1 MANSLMELYG
11 GGMAGPSNNYQ
22 LGGRIAS
29 ARRQSEYQGE
39 IRGLEKKQRAAA
51 KRKRKS
57 GLLGS
62 LGSIAGG
69 ALGSLL
75 GPWGTA
81 AGAGLGRALG
91 ESSYA
96 KSDFGGG
103 KYAQQTRGDLT
114 EGEKDYR
121 KGIGERA
128 LVTAAQA
135 AIMPGVYE
143 KAGSWLKGLGGAGE
157 SAIEAGTGL
166 YSQVPA
172 TEAMV
177 GQQGV
182 MGSLEAPTL
191 ASKFGAGDKGL
202 GLLGL
207 KGATP
212 IPSSNLSGAFAPLG
226 AGQSLGGVAQTAA
239 EGLGAYT
246 GSAAENLAMARKLGL
261 DLSGGQTVRS
271 LYEGA
276 GYGPWAGA
284 AKQYG
289 SLFGRGGGWIPMMP
303 MGGRVGT
310 ENDPNRQQQQ
320 QQTNPYGTQIFGS
333 NNPVFGSNT
342 DWSGLYGNTLGGAGG
357 ARRGTGTGGTFDPS
371 AGYGTATGAAGALQ
385 QMGMGNIVNDPR
397 FAQYAGDLPQFSMGY
412 EQKVGDYRTGAQQG
426 LLGISQSGASGAGGF
441 SGSGAATTQAR
452 KQREQM
458 IGQFGRQQRGVV
470 EGYQADVLAGIQDI
484 ERKGEFEFDRSAAPS
499 VATTPPGVTNIMNQ
513 NPNMSQD
520 DAEEQYEEEMQGY
533 YDQQYG

>member
-11 GGMAGPSNNYQ
+11 GGMTGPSNNYQ

-143 KAGSWLKGLGGAGE
+143 KAGKAVS
-157 SAIEAGTGL
+157 
-166 YSQVPA
+166 
-172 TEAMV
+172 
-177 GQQGV
+177 
-182 MGSLEAPTL
+182 
-191 ASKFGAGDKGL
+191 
-202 GLLGL
+202 
-207 KGATP
+207 
-212 IPSSNLSGAFAPLG
+212 G
-226 AGQSLGGVAQTAA
+226 AGQFVKGIPTALEAGQEMGLTGMQAFGDYAKSFSPSSALAGASYNPMAATLAGVTTPPVVDTASA
-239 EGLGAYT
+239 AIAPPVSAPPAGLGAYT
-246 GSAAENLAMARKLGL
+246 GSSAQNLSMANKLGL
-261 DLSGGQTVRS
+261 DLSGGQTVRGAF
-271 LYEGA
+271 EGG
-276 GYGPWAGA
+276 GYGPWGTHAGEW
-284 AKQYG
+284 YG
-289 SLFGRGGGWIPMMP
+289 SLFPDSGVQLASMRGGGWIPMMP

-441 SGSGAATTQAR
+441 SGSGAATTQAQ